1 MAARKTTAN
10 VDDTAVL
17 ALGCVSASCKL
28 SYLLFH
34 THNKQASYKLDF
46 FILVSLVLPRR
57 DNKKD
62 ENHASCVPHTHLAEM
77 L

>member
-1 MAARKTTAN
+1 MAARKQRRRRRHGTQSY
-10 VDDTAVL
+10 
-17 ALGCVSASCKL
+17 VSASCKL

-46 FILVSLVLPRR
+46 FILVSLVLPWR

-62 ENHASCVPHTHLAEM
+62 ENHASRVPHTHLAEM